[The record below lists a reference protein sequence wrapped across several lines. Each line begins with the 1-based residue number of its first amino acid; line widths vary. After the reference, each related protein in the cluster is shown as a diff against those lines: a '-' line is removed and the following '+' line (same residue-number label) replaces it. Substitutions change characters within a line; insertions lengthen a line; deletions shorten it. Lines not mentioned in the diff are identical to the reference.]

1 MYSLKMRLTLIVS
14 RMNMQTVS
22 MTFKVNCNIHSASLS
37 FIGTNKMERG
47 KEAGE
52 GNGTDVWHGN

>member
-1 MYSLKMRLTLIVS
+1 
-14 RMNMQTVS
+14 MQTVS

-47 KEAGE
+47 KEGGE